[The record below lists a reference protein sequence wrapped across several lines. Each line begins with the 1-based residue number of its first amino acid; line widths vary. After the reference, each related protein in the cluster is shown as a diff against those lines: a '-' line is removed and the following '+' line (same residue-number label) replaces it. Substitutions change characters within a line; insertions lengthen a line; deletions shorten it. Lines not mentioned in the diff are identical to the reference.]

1 MGRRV
6 WGRDQRE
13 RRLSHRVDGMDAWR
27 GRPGSPGGAGHRC
40 SRGYSDLAGSGSR
53 RVSRRTP
60 VDAPGRAA
68 GAVHLDGGIP
78 LLETDHQEGA
88 RSHRRDHAT
97 QGRAAGLAADRGPVH
112 QVGRSARRC
121 CHAGP
126 DALPGRRK
134 MTATVAEILTRLTAL
149 SQELAGAFRPATIVE
164 IVARVL
170 TEQLAPGRLSVML
183 LDIDTNRLVVTYHNG
198 PRPATTDEP
207 LLQLAL
213 RRGPLVFP
221 DNVAARAAEL
231 DVTVE
236 KPAPASWLGLPIVA
250 VSRTIGAVAME
261 GDSKNALDDSALMFT
276 RAVLAQAGIAL
287 ENARLVELLS
297 SGKREWEQTVDAFN
311 RAICYID
318 PQGAVRRAN
327 RVFAELIKL
336 PVTALPG
343 RPWLTLLPPSW
354 VDPVARLLTL
364 EGAPRP
370 VEIRAGERTLM
381 VTAIATG
388 EPGAAVLLFED
399 QSEKRRLHDQLLQS
413 EKMSA
418 IGQLIAGVAHDL
430 NNPLASVVGF
440 SDLLGEAADVPPRLA
455 EPLAMIRQEA
465 ERASAIVRNL
475 LSFARRQEG
484 ERQLQSIR
492 PILESTHQLLKNQL
506 LAARIEL
513 TLEFEPG
520 LPEVEVHANQIKQ
533 VLVNII
539 NNAAQAIIST
549 RATEGGGK
557 IQIVT
562 KCEPDGLS
570 VHISDTGPGIPEAV
584 AQRVFEPFFSTKSE
598 GEGTG
603 LGLSICLGIVKEH
616 GGNISVEPGGAGS
629 GRGATFTV
637 ELPTGVRPE
646 LRPLAAGAET
656 QAVPPER
663 LEHLRVLVVDDEP
676 HILHYMQVTLESW
689 GHEVVLARDGS
700 QALKRALMQP
710 FDLIICD
717 LRMPRLGGREMFHT
731 LARMHPTV
739 ADRIIFATG
748 DTVRGDTLQFL
759 EELGRPFLQKPFK
772 LDALRRVLAGV
783 EKAGARG

>member
-1 MGRRV
+1 MRQG
-6 WGRDQRE
+6 
-13 RRLSHRVDGMDAWR
+13 
-27 GRPGSPGGAGHRC
+27 GS
-40 SRGYSDLAGSGSR
+40 
-53 RVSRRTP
+53 
-60 VDAPGRAA
+60 
-68 GAVHLDGGIP
+68 
-78 LLETDHQEGA
+78 
-88 RSHRRDHAT
+88 
-97 QGRAAGLAADRGPVH
+97 
-112 QVGRSARRC
+112 
-121 CHAGP
+121 
-126 DALPGRRK
+126 
-134 MTATVAEILTRLTAL
+134 VAEVLTRLTAL
-149 SQELAGAFRPATIVE
+149 SQELAGAFRPVTIVE

-170 TEQLAPGRLSVML
+170 TEQLAPARLSVML
-183 LDIDTNRLVVTYHNG
+183 LDVDSNRLVVTYHNG

-221 DNVAARAAEL
+221 EKVAARAAEL
-231 DVTVE
+231 DVKVDR
-236 KPAPASWLGLPIVA
+236 PAPASWLGVPIIA
-250 VSRTIGAVAME
+250 LSRTIGAVAME
-261 GDSKNALDDSALMFT
+261 GESPNALDDAALMFA

-311 RAICYID
+311 QAICYVD
-318 PQGAVRRAN
+318 SHGAVRRAN
-327 RVFAELIKL
+327 RMFAELIKL
-336 PVTALPG
+336 PITALTG

-354 VDPVARLLTL
+354 VDPIARLLTP
-364 EGAPRP
+364 EGASTP
-370 VEIRAGERTLM
+370 VEVRAGERTLL
-381 VTAIATG
+381 VTAIPAG

-399 QSEKRRLHDQLLQS
+399 QTEKRRLQEQLLQS

-455 EPLAMIRQEA
+455 EPLAVIRQEA

-513 TLEFEPG
+513 TLTFEPG

-533 VLVNII
+533 VFVNII
-539 NNAAQAIIST
+539 NNAAQAIAST
-549 RATEGGGK
+549 RARGGGGR
-557 IQIVT
+557 IEIAT

-570 VHISDTGPGIPEAV
+570 VNISDNGPGIPEAV

-603 LGLSICLGIVKEH
+603 LGLSISLGIVKEH
-616 GGNISVEPGGAGS
+616 GGNISVNPGGAGS

-637 ELPTGVRPE
+637 ELPTGVRAE
-646 LRPLAAGAET
+646 LSPLARGAET
-656 QAVPPER
+656 EPAPAER
-663 LEHLRVLVVDDEP
+663 HERLRVLVVDDEP
-676 HILHYMQVTLESW
+676 HILHYMQATLESW
-689 GHEVVLARDGS
+689 GHEVVLAHDGS

>member
-1 MGRRV
+1 M
-6 WGRDQRE
+6 
-13 RRLSHRVDGMDAWR
+13 
-27 GRPGSPGGAGHRC
+27 
-40 SRGYSDLAGSGSR
+40 
-53 RVSRRTP
+53 TP
-60 VDAPGRAA
+60 
-68 GAVHLDGGIP
+68 
-78 LLETDHQEGA
+78 E
-88 RSHRRDHAT
+88 S
-97 QGRAAGLAADRGPVH
+97 
-112 QVGRSARRC
+112 S
-121 CHAGP
+121 
-126 DALPGRRK
+126 
-134 MTATVAEILTRLTAL
+134 VAEVLTRLTAL
-149 SQELAGAFRPATIVE
+149 SQELAGAFRPVTIVE

-170 TEQLAPGRLSVML
+170 TEQLAPARLSVML
-183 LDIDTNRLVVTYHNG
+183 LDVDSNRLVVTYHNG

-221 DNVAARAAEL
+221 DKVAARAAEL
-231 DVTVE
+231 DVKVDQ
-236 KPAPASWLGLPIVA
+236 PAPASWLGVPIVA

-261 GDSKNALDDSALMFT
+261 GESPNALDDAALMFT

-297 SGKREWEQTVDAFN
+297 IGKREWEQTVDAFN
-311 RAICYID
+311 QAICYVD
-318 PQGAVRRAN
+318 PEGGVRRAN
-327 RVFAELIKL
+327 RMFAELIKL

-354 VDPVARLLTL
+354 VDPVARLLTP
-364 EGAPRP
+364 EGASTPIE
-370 VEIRAGERTLM
+370 VRAGERTLL
-381 VTAIATG
+381 VTAIPAG

-399 QSEKRRLHDQLLQS
+399 QTEKRRLQEQLLQS

-455 EPLAMIRQEA
+455 EPLAVIRQEA

-513 TLEFEPG
+513 SLTFEPG

-533 VLVNII
+533 VFVNII
-539 NNAAQAIIST
+539 NNAAQAIAST
-549 RATEGGGK
+549 RAREGRGR
-557 IQIVT
+557 IEIAT

-570 VHISDTGPGIPEAV
+570 VNISDNGPGIPEAV

-603 LGLSICLGIVKEH
+603 LGLSISLGIVKEH
-616 GGNISVEPGGAGS
+616 GGNISVDPGGAGS

-637 ELPTGVRPE
+637 ELPTGVRAQ
-646 LRPLAAGAET
+646 LTPLAPGAET
-656 QAVPPER
+656 EPAPAER
-663 LEHLRVLVVDDEP
+663 HERLRVLVVDDEP
-676 HILHYMQVTLESW
+676 HILHYMQATLESW
-689 GHEVVLARDGS
+689 GHEVVLAHDGS

-759 EELGRPFLQKPFK
+759 EELGRPFQQKPFK

-783 EKAGARG
+783 VKVPA

>member
-1 MGRRV
+1 VIG
-6 WGRDQRE
+6 G
-13 RRLSHRVDGMDAWR
+13 G
-27 GRPGSPGGAGHRC
+27 GGS
-40 SRGYSDLAGSGSR
+40 
-53 RVSRRTP
+53 
-60 VDAPGRAA
+60 
-68 GAVHLDGGIP
+68 
-78 LLETDHQEGA
+78 
-88 RSHRRDHAT
+88 
-97 QGRAAGLAADRGPVH
+97 
-112 QVGRSARRC
+112 
-121 CHAGP
+121 
-126 DALPGRRK
+126 
-134 MTATVAEILTRLTAL
+134 VAEVLTRLTAL

-183 LDIDTNRLVVTYHNG
+183 LDVDTNRLVVTYHNG

-221 DNVAARAAEL
+221 DKVAARAAEL
-231 DVTVE
+231 DVKVD
-236 KPAPASWLGLPIVA
+236 KPAPASWLGVPIVA
-250 VSRTIGAVAME
+250 VSRTIGAVSME
-261 GDSKNALDDSALMFT
+261 GDRNGLDDAALMFT

-311 RAICYID
+311 QAICYVG

-327 RVFAELIKL
+327 RMFAELIKL

-343 RPWLTLLPPSW
+343 RSWLTLLPPSW
-354 VDPVARLLTL
+354 ADPVARLLTTPPD
-364 EGAPRP
+364 GAAAP
-370 VEIRAGERTLM
+370 VEVRSGERTLL
-381 VTAIATG
+381 VTAIPAG

-399 QSEKRRLHDQLLQS
+399 QSEKRRLQEQLLQS

-455 EPLAMIRQEA
+455 EPLAIIRQEA

-513 TLEFEPG
+513 TLTFEPG

-533 VLVNII
+533 VFVNII
-539 NNAAQAIIST
+539 NNAAQAIAST
-549 RATEGGGK
+549 RAKDGGGR
-557 IQIVT
+557 IEIAT
-562 KCEPDGLS
+562 RCEPDGLS
-570 VHISDTGPGIPEAV
+570 VHVADNGPGIPEAV

-616 GGNISVEPGGAGS
+616 GGNISVDPGGAGS

-637 ELPTGVRPE
+637 ELPTGVRGEPS
-646 LRPLAAGAET
+646 PLAGGAESEP
-656 QAVPPER
+656 APAER
-663 LEHLRVLVVDDEP
+663 HEHLRVLVVDDEP
-676 HILHYMQVTLESW
+676 HILHYMQATLESW

-783 EKAGARG
+783 EKQGARG

>member
-1 MGRRV
+1 M
-6 WGRDQRE
+6 
-13 RRLSHRVDGMDAWR
+13 
-27 GRPGSPGGAGHRC
+27 
-40 SRGYSDLAGSGSR
+40 
-53 RVSRRTP
+53 T
-60 VDAPGRAA
+60 
-68 GAVHLDGGIP
+68 
-78 LLETDHQEGA
+78 GA
-88 RSHRRDHAT
+88 RGS
-97 QGRAAGLAADRGPVH
+97 
-112 QVGRSARRC
+112 
-121 CHAGP
+121 
-126 DALPGRRK
+126 
-134 MTATVAEILTRLTAL
+134 VAEVLTRLTAL
-149 SQELAGAFRPATIVE
+149 SQELAGAFRPVTIVE
-164 IVARVL
+164 IVARTL

-221 DNVAARAAEL
+221 DKVAARAAEL
-231 DVTVE
+231 DVKVD
-236 KPAPASWLGLPIVA
+236 KPAPSSWLGVPIVA

-261 GDSKNALDDSALMFT
+261 GDTGTPLDDAALMFT

-311 RAICYID
+311 QAICYVD
-318 PQGAVRRAN
+318 SQGVVRRAN
-327 RVFAELIKL
+327 RMFAELIKL
-336 PVTALPG
+336 PVTALTG
-343 RPWLTLLPPSW
+343 RSWLTLLPPAW
-354 VDPVARLLTL
+354 GDPVARLLTP
-364 EGAPRP
+364 EGAATP
-370 VEIRAGERTLM
+370 VEVRAGERTLL
-381 VTAIATG
+381 VTAIPSG
-388 EPGAAVLLFED
+388 EPGAAVLLFD
-399 QSEKRRLHDQLLQS
+399 DRTEKRRLQDQLLQS

-440 SDLLGEAADVPPRLA
+440 SDLLGEAPDVPPRLA
-455 EPLAMIRQEA
+455 EPLAVIRQEA

-506 LAARIEL
+506 LAARTEL
-513 TLEFEPG
+513 TLTFEPG

-533 VLVNII
+533 VFVNII
-539 NNAAQAIIST
+539 NNAAQAIAST
-549 RATEGGGK
+549 RAREGGGR
-557 IQIVT
+557 IEIAT

-570 VHISDTGPGIPEAV
+570 VNISDNGPGIPEVV

-603 LGLSICLGIVKEH
+603 LGLSISLGIVKEH
-616 GGNISVEPGGAGS
+616 GGNITVDPGGAGS
-629 GRGATFTV
+629 GRGATFSV
-637 ELPTGVRPE
+637 ELPTGVRGA
-646 LRPLAAGAET
+646 LSPLAQGA
-656 QAVPPER
+656 ASAPAPPARHER
-663 LEHLRVLVVDDEP
+663 LRVLVVDDEP
-676 HILHYMQVTLESW
+676 HILHYMQATLESW
-689 GHEVVLARDGS
+689 GHEVVLAHDGS

-739 ADRIIFATG
+739 ASRIIFATG

-783 EKAGARG
+783 EKADARPTG

>member
-1 MGRRV
+1 V
-6 WGRDQRE
+6 LE
-13 RRLSHRVDGMDAWR
+13 RL
-27 GRPGSPGGAGHRC
+27 
-40 SRGYSDLAGSGSR
+40 
-53 RVSRRTP
+53 
-60 VDAPGRAA
+60 
-68 GAVHLDGGIP
+68 I
-78 LLETDHQEGA
+78 
-88 RSHRRDHAT
+88 
-97 QGRAAGLAADRGPVH
+97 
-112 QVGRSARRC
+112 
-121 CHAGP
+121 
-126 DALPGRRK
+126 
-134 MTATVAEILTRLTAL
+134 AL

-164 IVARVL
+164 IVARTL
-170 TEQLAPGRLSVML
+170 SEQLAPGRLSVML
-183 LDIDTNRLVVTYHNG
+183 LDIDTNGLTVSYHNG

-221 DNVAARAAEL
+221 DNVVARAAAL
-231 DVTVE
+231 QVSLAGPV
-236 KPAPASWLGLPIVA
+236 PASWLGAPIVA

-261 GDSKNALDDSALMFT
+261 GDRKHTLDDGALLFT

-311 RAICYID
+311 QAICYID

-364 EGAPRP
+364 EGAPAP
-370 VEIRAGERTLM
+370 VEIRAGERTLL
-381 VTAIATG
+381 VTAIPTG
-388 EPGAAVLLFED
+388 EPGGAVLLFED
-399 QSEKRRLHDQLLQS
+399 QSEKRRLQDQLLQS

-455 EPLAMIRQEA
+455 EPLAVIRQEA

-492 PILESTHQLLKNQL
+492 PILESTHQLLKHQL
-506 LAARIEL
+506 LAAPIEL

-533 VLVNII
+533 VFVNII
-539 NNAAQAIIST
+539 NNAAQAIAST
-549 RATEGGGK
+549 RAQEGGGK

-570 VHISDTGPGIPEAV
+570 VNISDNGPGIPDAV

-616 GGNISVEPGGAGS
+616 GGSMTVEPGGAGS

-783 EKAGARG
+783 VKVPA

>member
-1 MGRRV
+1 MM
-6 WGRDQRE
+6 QR
-13 RRLSHRVDGMDAWR
+13 
-27 GRPGSPGGAGHRC
+27 GS
-40 SRGYSDLAGSGSR
+40 
-53 RVSRRTP
+53 
-60 VDAPGRAA
+60 
-68 GAVHLDGGIP
+68 
-78 LLETDHQEGA
+78 
-88 RSHRRDHAT
+88 
-97 QGRAAGLAADRGPVH
+97 
-112 QVGRSARRC
+112 
-121 CHAGP
+121 
-126 DALPGRRK
+126 
-134 MTATVAEILTRLTAL
+134 VAEVLTRLTGL
-149 SQELAGAFRPATIVE
+149 SQELAGAFRPVTIVE

-183 LDIDTNRLVVTYHNG
+183 LDVDTNRLVVTYHNG

-221 DNVAARAAEL
+221 DRVAARAAEL
-231 DVTVE
+231 EVKVE
-236 KPAPASWLGLPIVA
+236 KPAPASWLGIPIVA

-261 GDSKNALDDSALMFT
+261 GESPNALDDAALMFT

-311 RAICYID
+311 QAICYVD
-318 PQGAVRRAN
+318 PHGAVRRAN
-327 RVFAELIKL
+327 RMFAELIKL
-336 PVTALPG
+336 PITALPG

-354 VDPVARLLTL
+354 VDPVARLLTPPP
-364 EGAPRP
+364 EGASTP
-370 VEIRAGERTLM
+370 VEVRAGERTLL
-381 VTAIATG
+381 VTAIPAG

-399 QSEKRRLHDQLLQS
+399 QSEKRRLQEQLLQS

-455 EPLAMIRQEA
+455 EPLAIIRQEA

-513 TLEFEPG
+513 TLTFEPG

-533 VLVNII
+533 VFVNII
-539 NNAAQAIIST
+539 NNAAQAISST
-549 RATEGGGK
+549 RARERGGR
-557 IQIVT
+557 IEIAT

-570 VHISDTGPGIPEAV
+570 VNISDNGPGIPEAV

-603 LGLSICLGIVKEH
+603 LGLSISLGIVKEH
-616 GGNISVEPGGAGS
+616 GGNISVDPGGAGS
-629 GRGATFTV
+629 GRGASFTV

-646 LRPLAAGAET
+646 LSPLARGAESEP
-656 QAVPPER
+656 APAER
-663 LEHLRVLVVDDEP
+663 HENLRVLVVDDEP
-676 HILHYMQVTLESW
+676 HILHYMQATLESW
-689 GHEVVLARDGS
+689 GHEVVLAHDGS

-783 EKAGARG
+783 VKVPA

>member
-1 MGRRV
+1 VPTGNV
-6 WGRDQRE
+6 LA
-13 RRLSHRVDGMDAWR
+13 RLI
-27 GRPGSPGGAGHRC
+27 
-40 SRGYSDLAGSGSR
+40 
-53 RVSRRTP
+53 T
-60 VDAPGRAA
+60 
-68 GAVHLDGGIP
+68 
-78 LLETDHQEGA
+78 
-88 RSHRRDHAT
+88 
-97 QGRAAGLAADRGPVH
+97 
-112 QVGRSARRC
+112 
-121 CHAGP
+121 
-126 DALPGRRK
+126 
-134 MTATVAEILTRLTAL
+134 L
-149 SQELAGAFRPATIVE
+149 SQELAGAYRPATIIE
-164 IVARVL
+164 IVTRLL
-170 TEQLAPGRLSVML
+170 TEQLAPARLSVML
-183 LDIDTNRLVVTYHNG
+183 LDLDSNRLTIAYHNG
-198 PRPATTDEP
+198 PRPPSTDDP
-207 LLQLAL
+207 MLQLAL

-221 DNVAARAAEL
+221 ERVAERAAEL
-231 DVTVE
+231 DVTIE
-236 KPAPASWLGLPIVA
+236 GPTPACWLGIPIMV
-250 VSRTIGAVAME
+250 VSRSLGAVTME
-261 GDSKNALDDSALMFT
+261 GDRKGALDDDALMFA

-311 RAICYID
+311 QAICYID

-354 VDPVARLLTL
+354 VDPVARLLTP
-364 EGAPRP
+364 EGASTP
-370 VEIRAGERTLM
+370 VEVRAGDRTLQ
-381 VTAIATG
+381 VSAIPSG
-388 EPGAAVLLFED
+388 EPGAMVLLFED
-399 QSEKRRLHDQLLQS
+399 QTEKRRLQDQLLQS

-440 SDLLGEAADVPPRLA
+440 SDLLGEAGDIPPRLA
-455 EPLAMIRQEA
+455 EPLAVIRQEA

-484 ERQLQSIR
+484 ERKLQSIR
-492 PILESTHQLLKNQL
+492 PILESTHQLLKNQM

-513 TLEFEPG
+513 TLTFEPG

-533 VLVNII
+533 VFVNII
-539 NNAAQAIIST
+539 NNAAQAIT
-549 RATEGGGK
+549 AMRARSGTGGGR
-557 IQIVT
+557 IEIAT

-570 VHISDTGPGIPEAV
+570 VNIADDGPGIPEDV
-584 AQRVFEPFFSTKSE
+584 VPRVFEPFFSTKSE

-616 GGNISVEPGGAGS
+616 GGDIRVDPGGAGS
-629 GRGATFTV
+629 GRGATFIV
-637 ELPTGVRPE
+637 ELPTGVHAE
-646 LRPLAAGAET
+646 LAPRSQDADAAPTVTKAP
-656 QAVPPER
+656 ARSPAAPAPPAPVPPER
-663 LEHLRVLVVDDEP
+663 PERLRVLVVDDEP
-676 HILHYMQVTLESW
+676 HILHYMQATLESW

-731 LARMHPTV
+731 LARMHPSV

-783 EKAGARG
+783 VKVPA

>member
-1 MGRRV
+1 M
-6 WGRDQRE
+6 
-13 RRLSHRVDGMDAWR
+13 
-27 GRPGSPGGAGHRC
+27 
-40 SRGYSDLAGSGSR
+40 
-53 RVSRRTP
+53 
-60 VDAPGRAA
+60 
-68 GAVHLDGGIP
+68 
-78 LLETDHQEGA
+78 LEK
-88 RSHRRDHAT
+88 
-97 QGRAAGLAADRGPVH
+97 L
-112 QVGRSARRC
+112 
-121 CHAGP
+121 
-126 DALPGRRK
+126 
-134 MTATVAEILTRLTAL
+134 IAL

-164 IVARVL
+164 IVARTL

-183 LDIDTNRLVVTYHNG
+183 LDVDTNRLIVVYHNG

-213 RRGPLVFP
+213 RRGPLVFA
-221 DNVAARAAEL
+221 DTVAARAAEL
-231 DVTVE
+231 DVTVAG
-236 KPAPASWLGLPIVA
+236 PPPPSWLGAPIVA

-261 GDSKNALDDSALMFT
+261 GDRKNALNENALLFT

-311 RAICYID
+311 QAICYVD
-318 PQGAVRRAN
+318 AQGAVRRAN
-327 RVFAELIKL
+327 RVFADLIKL

-343 RPWLTLLPPSW
+343 RAWLTLVPPSW
-354 VDPVARLLTL
+354 TDPIARLFTPD
-364 EGAPRP
+364 GSAAP
-370 VEIRAGERTLM
+370 VEVRSGDRVLL
-381 VTAIATG
+381 VTAIPTG
-388 EPGAAVLLFED
+388 EPGAAVLLLED
-399 QSEKRRLHDQLLQS
+399 QSEKRRLQEQLLQS

-455 EPLAMIRQEA
+455 EPLAVIRQEA

-506 LAARIEL
+506 LAARIDL
-513 TLEFEPG
+513 TLTFEPG
-520 LPEVEVHANQIKQ
+520 LPEVDVHANQIKQ
-533 VLVNII
+533 VFVNII
-539 NNAAQAIIST
+539 NNAAQAIAST
-549 RATEGGGK
+549 RTKAGIGGGR
-557 IQIVT
+557 IEIAT

-570 VHISDTGPGIPEAV
+570 VNISDNGPGIPEAV

-616 GGNISVEPGGAGS
+616 GGSMSVDPGGAGS

-637 ELPTGVRPE
+637 ELPTGVRTE
-646 LRPLAAGAET
+646 LSPLARGAET
-656 QAVPPER
+656 VPAPPER
-663 LEHLRVLVVDDEP
+663 VERLRVLVVDDEP
-676 HILHYMQVTLESW
+676 HILHYMQATLESW

>member
-1 MGRRV
+1 M
-6 WGRDQRE
+6 
-13 RRLSHRVDGMDAWR
+13 
-27 GRPGSPGGAGHRC
+27 
-40 SRGYSDLAGSGSR
+40 
-53 RVSRRTP
+53 
-60 VDAPGRAA
+60 
-68 GAVHLDGGIP
+68 
-78 LLETDHQEGA
+78 
-88 RSHRRDHAT
+88 T
-97 QGRAAGLAADRGPVH
+97 QGSSAAEV
-112 QVGRSARRC
+112 
-121 CHAGP
+121 
-126 DALPGRRK
+126 
-134 MTATVAEILTRLTAL
+134 LTRLTAL
-149 SQELAGAFRPATIVE
+149 SQELAGAFRPVTIVE

-170 TEQLAPGRLSVML
+170 TEQLAPARLSVML
-183 LDIDTNRLVVTYHNG
+183 LDVDSNRLVVTYHNG

-221 DNVAARAAEL
+221 DKVAARAAKL
-231 DVTVE
+231 DVKVDQ
-236 KPAPASWLGLPIVA
+236 PAPASWLGVPIVA

-261 GDSKNALDDSALMFT
+261 GESPNALDDAALMFA

-311 RAICYID
+311 QAICYVD
-318 PQGAVRRAN
+318 PQGGVRRAN
-327 RVFAELIKL
+327 RMFAELIKL

-354 VDPVARLLTL
+354 VDPVARLLTPD
-364 EGAPRP
+364 GASTPIE
-370 VEIRAGERTLM
+370 VRAGERTLL
-381 VTAIATG
+381 VTAIPTG

-399 QSEKRRLHDQLLQS
+399 QTEKRRLQEQLLQS

-455 EPLAMIRQEA
+455 EPLAVIRQEA

-513 TLEFEPG
+513 ALTFEPG

-533 VLVNII
+533 VFVNII
-539 NNAAQAIIST
+539 NNAAQAIAST
-549 RATEGGGK
+549 RAREGGGR
-557 IQIVT
+557 IEIAT

-570 VHISDTGPGIPEAV
+570 VNISDNGPGIPEAV

-603 LGLSICLGIVKEH
+603 LGLSISLGIVKEH
-616 GGNISVEPGGAGS
+616 GGNISVDPGGAGS

-637 ELPTGVRPE
+637 ELPTGVRAKPS
-646 LRPLAAGAET
+646 PLARGAET
-656 QAVPPER
+656 EPAPAEKH
-663 LEHLRVLVVDDEP
+663 EHLRVLVVDDEP
-676 HILHYMQVTLESW
+676 HILHYMQATLESW
-689 GHEVVLARDGS
+689 GHEVVLAHDGS

-783 EKAGARG
+783 VKVPA

>member
-1 MGRRV
+1 M
-6 WGRDQRE
+6 
-13 RRLSHRVDGMDAWR
+13 
-27 GRPGSPGGAGHRC
+27 
-40 SRGYSDLAGSGSR
+40 
-53 RVSRRTP
+53 
-60 VDAPGRAA
+60 
-68 GAVHLDGGIP
+68 
-78 LLETDHQEGA
+78 
-88 RSHRRDHAT
+88 
-97 QGRAAGLAADRGPVH
+97 
-112 QVGRSARRC
+112 
-121 CHAGP
+121 
-126 DALPGRRK
+126 
-134 MTATVAEILTRLTAL
+134 
-149 SQELAGAFRPATIVE
+149 SQELAGAFRPATIIE
-164 IVARVL
+164 IVARTL
-170 TEQLAPGRLSVML
+170 SEQLAPGRLSVML
-183 LDIDTNRLVVTYHNG
+183 LDIDTNRLTVTYHNG

-221 DNVAARAAEL
+221 DKVAARAAEL
-231 DVTVE
+231 QVSLDG
-236 KPAPASWLGLPIVA
+236 PPPASWLGAPIVA

-261 GDSKNALDDSALMFT
+261 GDRKNALDTGALLFT

-311 RAICYID
+311 QAICYID

-343 RPWLTLLPPSW
+343 RSWVTLLPPSW
-354 VDPVARLLTL
+354 VDPVARLLTP
-364 EGAPRP
+364 EGAAAP
-370 VEIRAGERTLM
+370 VEVRAGERTMM
-381 VTAIATG
+381 VTAIPTG
-388 EPGAAVLLFED
+388 DPGAAILLFED
-399 QSEKRRLHDQLLQS
+399 QTEKRRLQEKLLQS

-455 EPLAMIRQEA
+455 EPLAVIRQEA

-533 VLVNII
+533 VFVNII
-539 NNAAQAIIST
+539 NNAAQAITST
-549 RATEGGGK
+549 RAKEGGGK

-570 VHISDTGPGIPEAV
+570 VNISDNGPGIPEAV

-616 GGNISVEPGGAGS
+616 GGSMTVDPGGAGG

-637 ELPTGVRPE
+637 ELPTAVRTE
-646 LRPLAAGAET
+646 LSPLAAGAEA
-656 QAVPPER
+656 QPMAPER
-663 LEHLRVLVVDDEP
+663 LERLRVLVVDDEP
-676 HILHYMQVTLESW
+676 HILHYMQATLESW

-700 QALKRALMQP
+700 QALKRALIQP

-783 EKAGARG
+783 VKVPA

>member
-1 MGRRV
+1 
-6 WGRDQRE
+6 
-13 RRLSHRVDGMDAWR
+13 LSASV
-27 GRPGSPGGAGHRC
+27 
-40 SRGYSDLAGSGSR
+40 
-53 RVSRRTP
+53 
-60 VDAPGRAA
+60 
-68 GAVHLDGGIP
+68 
-78 LLETDHQEGA
+78 
-88 RSHRRDHAT
+88 
-97 QGRAAGLAADRGPVH
+97 ADV
-112 QVGRSARRC
+112 
-121 CHAGP
+121 
-126 DALPGRRK
+126 
-134 MTATVAEILTRLTAL
+134 LTRLTAL
-149 SQELAGAFRPATIVE
+149 SQELAGAYRPATIVE

-183 LDIDTNRLVVTYHNG
+183 LDLDSNQLVVTYHNG

-221 DNVAARAAEL
+221 ERVQALAAEHDVKL
-231 DVTVE
+231 DG
-236 KPAPASWLGLPIVA
+236 PIPQSWLGAPIVA
-250 VSRTIGAVAME
+250 VTRTIGAVSME
-261 GDSKNALDDSALMFT
+261 GDRKNAFDDGALMFT

-311 RAICYID
+311 QAICYVD
-318 PQGAVRRAN
+318 AEGAVRRAN

-343 RPWLTLLPPSW
+343 RAWLTLVPPAW
-354 VDPVARLLTL
+354 VEPVSKLLTS
-364 EGAPRP
+364 EGRDTP
-370 VEIRAGERTLM
+370 VEVRAGERVLL
-381 VTAIATG
+381 VSAIATG

-399 QSEKRRLHDQLLQS
+399 QSEKRRLQDQLLQS

-455 EPLAMIRQEA
+455 EPLAVIRQEA

-513 TLEFEPG
+513 TLTFEPG
-520 LPEVEVHANQIKQ
+520 LPEVAVHANQIKQ
-533 VLVNII
+533 VFVNII
-539 NNAAQAIIST
+539 NNGSQAITSS
-549 RATEGGGK
+549 RREGGR
-557 IQIVT
+557 IAIVVR
-562 KCEPDGLS
+562 CEPDGIS
-570 VHISDTGPGIPEAV
+570 VSISDNGPGIPEAV

-603 LGLSICLGIVKEH
+603 LGLSISQGIVKEH
-616 GGNISVEPGGAGS
+616 GGNITVDPGGAGS

-637 ELPTGVRPE
+637 ELPAGVRAE
-646 LRPLAAGAET
+646 LSPLANAED
-656 QAVPPER
+656 APSAAER
-663 LEHLRVLVVDDEP
+663 HEHLRVLVVDDEP
-676 HILHYMQVTLESW
+676 HILHYMQATLESW
-689 GHEVVLARDGS
+689 GHEVVVARDGS
-700 QALKRALMQP
+700 QALKRALMEP

-739 ADRIIFATG
+739 ANRIIFATG

-783 EKAGARG
+783 VKVPA

>member
-1 MGRRV
+1 MSMPTGDV
-6 WGRDQRE
+6 LS
-13 RRLSHRVDGMDAWR
+13 RLI
-27 GRPGSPGGAGHRC
+27 
-40 SRGYSDLAGSGSR
+40 
-53 RVSRRTP
+53 T
-60 VDAPGRAA
+60 
-68 GAVHLDGGIP
+68 
-78 LLETDHQEGA
+78 
-88 RSHRRDHAT
+88 
-97 QGRAAGLAADRGPVH
+97 
-112 QVGRSARRC
+112 
-121 CHAGP
+121 
-126 DALPGRRK
+126 
-134 MTATVAEILTRLTAL
+134 L
-149 SQELAGAFRPATIVE
+149 SQELAGAYRPATIIE
-164 IVARVL
+164 IVTRLV
-170 TEQLAPGRLSVML
+170 TEQLAPARLSVML
-183 LDIDTNRLVVTYHNG
+183 LDLDSNRLAIAYHNG
-198 PRPATTDEP
+198 PRPPSTDDP
-207 LLQLAL
+207 MLQLAL

-221 DNVAARAAEL
+221 DRVAERAAEL
-231 DVTVE
+231 GVTIE
-236 KPAPASWLGLPIVA
+236 GPAPACWLGIPIMV
-250 VSRTIGAVAME
+250 VSRSLGAVMME
-261 GDSKNALDDSALMFT
+261 GDRTGALDDDALMFA

-311 RAICYID
+311 QAICYLD

-354 VDPVARLLTL
+354 VDPVARLLTPD
-364 EGAPRP
+364 GAFTP
-370 VEIRAGERTLM
+370 VEVRAGERTLQ
-381 VTAIATG
+381 VSAIRSG
-388 EPGAAVLLFED
+388 EPGAMVLLFED
-399 QSEKRRLHDQLLQS
+399 QTEKRRLQEQLLQS

-440 SDLLGEAADVPPRLA
+440 SDLLGEAGDIPPRLA
-455 EPLAMIRQEA
+455 EPLAVIRQEA

-484 ERQLQSIR
+484 ERKLQSIR

-513 TLEFEPG
+513 TLTFEPG

-533 VLVNII
+533 VFVNII
-539 NNAAQAIIST
+539 NNAAQAIT
-549 RATEGGGK
+549 TMRARAGVGGGR
-557 IQIVT
+557 IEIAT

-570 VHISDTGPGIPEAV
+570 VNISDDGPGIPEDV

-616 GGNISVEPGGAGS
+616 GGNITVDPGGAGS
-629 GRGATFTV
+629 GRGATFIV
-637 ELPTGVRPE
+637 ELPTGLHSALAPSTSDGDDTASVTPATARPSPAPPPPVPVVPERPE
-646 LRPLAAGAET
+646 R
-656 QAVPPER
+656 
-663 LEHLRVLVVDDEP
+663 LRVLVVDDEP
-676 HILHYMQVTLESW
+676 HILHYMQATLESW

-731 LARMHPTV
+731 LARMHPSV

-783 EKAGARG
+783 VKVPA

>member
-1 MGRRV
+1 
-6 WGRDQRE
+6 
-13 RRLSHRVDGMDAWR
+13 
-27 GRPGSPGGAGHRC
+27 
-40 SRGYSDLAGSGSR
+40 
-53 RVSRRTP
+53 
-60 VDAPGRAA
+60 
-68 GAVHLDGGIP
+68 
-78 LLETDHQEGA
+78 
-88 RSHRRDHAT
+88 
-97 QGRAAGLAADRGPVH
+97 
-112 QVGRSARRC
+112 
-121 CHAGP
+121 
-126 DALPGRRK
+126 
-134 MTATVAEILTRLTAL
+134 MTASVAEILTRLTAL

-183 LDIDTNRLVVTYHNG
+183 LDVDTNRLVVTYHNG

-221 DNVAARAAEL
+221 DHVTARAAEL
-231 DVTVE
+231 NVTVE
-236 KPAPASWLGLPIVA
+236 KPIPASWLGVPIVA

-261 GDSKNALDDSALMFT
+261 GDRKNALDDGALMFA
-276 RAVLAQAGIAL
+276 RAVVAQAGIAL

-311 RAICYID
+311 QAICFVD

-327 RVFAELIKL
+327 RMFAELIKL

-343 RPWLTLLPPSW
+343 RPWLTLVPPSW
-354 VDPVARLLTL
+354 VDQVARLLGP
-364 EGAPRP
+364 EGAAAP
-370 VEIRAGERTLM
+370 VEVRSGERTLL
-381 VTAIATG
+381 VTAIPAG
-388 EPGAAVLLFED
+388 EPGAIVLVFED
-399 QSEKRRLHDQLLQS
+399 QSEKRRLQDQLLQS

-455 EPLAMIRQEA
+455 EPLAVIRQEA

-506 LAARIEL
+506 LAAHIEL
-513 TLEFEPG
+513 TLTFEPG

-533 VLVNII
+533 VFVNII
-539 NNAAQAIIST
+539 NNAAQAIAST
-549 RATEGGGK
+549 RHQEGGGR
-557 IQIVT
+557 IEIAT

-570 VHISDTGPGIPEAV
+570 VHVSDNGPGIPEVV

-616 GGNISVEPGGAGS
+616 GGNITVDPGGAGS

-637 ELPTGVRPE
+637 ELPTGVRVS
-646 LRPLAAGAET
+646 PLAHGTET
-656 QAVPPER
+656 EPAPVER
-663 LEHLRVLVVDDEP
+663 QERLRVLVVDDEP
-676 HILHYMQVTLESW
+676 HILHYMQATLESW
-689 GHEVVLARDGS
+689 GHEVVLAHDGS

>member
-1 MGRRV
+1 MKA
-6 WGRDQRE
+6 
-13 RRLSHRVDGMDAWR
+13 S
-27 GRPGSPGGAGHRC
+27 
-40 SRGYSDLAGSGSR
+40 
-53 RVSRRTP
+53 
-60 VDAPGRAA
+60 
-68 GAVHLDGGIP
+68 
-78 LLETDHQEGA
+78 
-88 RSHRRDHAT
+88 
-97 QGRAAGLAADRGPVH
+97 
-112 QVGRSARRC
+112 
-121 CHAGP
+121 
-126 DALPGRRK
+126 
-134 MTATVAEILTRLTAL
+134 VAEVLSRLTTL
-149 SQELAGAFRPATIVE
+149 SQELAGAFRPTTIVE
-164 IVARVL
+164 VVARAL
-170 TEQLAPGRLSVML
+170 TEQLAPGRLSVLL
-183 LDIDTNRLVVTYHNG
+183 LDLDSNRLTVAYHNG
-198 PRPATTDEP
+198 PRPATTNEP

-221 DNVAARAAEL
+221 DRVADRAAEL
-231 DVTVE
+231 GATADRPT
-236 KPAPASWLGLPIVA
+236 PASWLGVPIVA
-250 VSRTIGAVAME
+250 GSRTIGAVALE
-261 GDSKNALDDSALMFT
+261 GVRTNALDESALMFA

-287 ENARLVELLS
+287 ENARLVEMLS

-311 RAICYID
+311 HAICYVD
-318 PQGAVRRAN
+318 TQGTVRRAN
-327 RVFAELIKL
+327 RMFAELIKL

-343 RPWLTLLPPSW
+343 RPWLTLLPPAW
-354 VDPVARLLTL
+354 AEPIARLLATP
-364 EGAPRP
+364 GDG
-370 VEIRAGERTLM
+370 VEVRAGERVLL
-381 VTAIATG
+381 VTVIPTD
-388 EPGAAVLLFED
+388 EPGAGVLLFED
-399 QSEKRRLHDQLLQS
+399 QTEKRRLQEKLLQS

-440 SDLLGEAADVPPRLA
+440 SDLLGEASDVPPRLA
-455 EPLAMIRQEA
+455 EPLAVIRQEA

-492 PILESTHQLLKNQL
+492 PILESTHQLLRNQL

-533 VLVNII
+533 VFVNII
-539 NNAAQAIIST
+539 NNAAQAIAGA
-549 RATEGGGK
+549 RPQVGGR

-562 KCEPDGLS
+562 QCQPDGLS
-570 VHISDTGPGIPEAV
+570 VSISDNGPGIPEAL

-616 GGNISVEPGGAGS
+616 GGSMSLDPGGAGS

-637 ELPTGVRPE
+637 ELPAGDRMGLRPARRGAEGGTETAVAAVAAERPE
-646 LRPLAAGAET
+646 R
-656 QAVPPER
+656 
-663 LEHLRVLVVDDEP
+663 LRVLVVDDEP
-676 HILHYMQVTLESW
+676 HILHYMQATLESW

-739 ADRIIFATG
+739 AERIIFATG

-783 EKAGARG
+783 VKANAGLAG